1 MRRAAVRRR
10 PSSGWIDP
18 AQLATRLATAR
29 TLPELLETR
38 RRFAPEMDFSHA
50 PVAWSRLARLR
61 RRPAERAWLD
71 ENLPF
76 LEPLAAHTA
85 ELVEQSEDIEAGRR
99 AALASALVAAG
110 VRSEPPWNEL
120 WDAIER
126 RSVESAPLSECDEC
140 ASVAEALVNAGHSSQ
155 RYLEAAAPVVARSLR
170 REAGARRGGAILLVR
185 GRPVVDEVRLE
196 CIAAFASALARGAAA
211 SEDRSALLGHLAA
224 AAVPKVPAAR
234 ASHLVSLAC
243 TYGSTPPPRAA
254 AAGRDGAGGGGGS
267 GSAGGGGGASAA
279 ESAAQQSLLRAIAD
293 ELRVR
298 PWQLK
303 PAEVALLAEVYCT
316 RLPSGSAG
324 GGEGGAAALVP
335 SRGVVAVDS
344 APLLESLAR
353 VALPRLDRYKAYN
366 LARLA
371 QAASRWPAAGGR
383 GGSAAAEQLL
393 SSVAA
398 AAAAREGEF
407 RGESR
412 ALLVDA
418 YARARLLPPIQPE
431 PAPPPLS
438 TQPPRGRADR
448 MII

>member
-155 RYLEAAAPVVARSLR
+155 RYLEAAAP
-170 REAGARRGGAILLVR
+170 
-185 GRPVVDEVRLE
+185 

-224 AAVPKVPAAR
+224 AAVPK
-234 ASHLVSLAC
+234 
-243 TYGSTPPPRAA
+243 
-254 AAGRDGAGGGGGS
+254 
-267 GSAGGGGGASAA
+267 
-279 ESAAQQSLLRAIAD
+279 QSLLRAIAD

-371 QAASRWPAAGGR
+371 QAA
-383 GGSAAAEQLL
+383 
-393 SSVAA
+393 
-398 AAAAREGEF
+398 
-407 RGESR
+407 
-412 ALLVDA
+412 
-418 YARARLLPPIQPE
+418 
-431 PAPPPLS
+431 
-438 TQPPRGRADR
+438 ADR